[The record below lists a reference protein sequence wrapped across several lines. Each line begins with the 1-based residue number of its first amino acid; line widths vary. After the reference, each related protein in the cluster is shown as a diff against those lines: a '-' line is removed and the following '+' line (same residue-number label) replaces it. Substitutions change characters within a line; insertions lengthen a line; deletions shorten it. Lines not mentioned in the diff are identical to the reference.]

1 MSKIRQAL
9 LIVMPLTGIL
19 AFGSAATAAPVA
31 QHSTTADVAAA
42 SQTKSY
48 SMVKEY
54 YSKPLKRCIR
64 ATVWGTVGFDMKV
77 TGGKVAL
84 RQYENIKLGRPALR
98 VTVLAKCGKTKKGTA
113 LSKVSAAQYW
123 YQTACKFNPNIGVS
137 YPWGV
142 SAQPTREC
150 GTETVG
156 GRSSSYGKG
165 NVHTQYNSGTSVRWA
180 KGPQYAAT
188 RGAKPTPLC
197 LATRVSITGYAK
209 KKSGYTSDSFIRNMK
224 ACVTG

>member
-1 MSKIRQAL
+1 
-9 LIVMPLTGIL
+9 
-19 AFGSAATAAPVA
+19 
-31 QHSTTADVAAA
+31 
-42 SQTKSY
+42 
-48 SMVKEY
+48 
-54 YSKPLKRCIR
+54 
-64 ATVWGTVGFDMKV
+64 MKV

-84 RQYENIKLGRPALR
+84 RQYENIKLGRLALR

-113 LSKVSAAQYW
+113 LSKVSAAPVLVPDGLQV
-123 YQTACKFNPNIGVS
+123 QPQHRVS

-142 SAQPTREC
+142 SDQPTREC
-150 GTETVG
+150 GTETVA

-197 LATRVSITGYAK
+197 LVTRVSVTGYAK

-224 ACVTG
+224 ACVKG

>member
-1 MSKIRQAL
+1 
-9 LIVMPLTGIL
+9 
-19 AFGSAATAAPVA
+19 
-31 QHSTTADVAAA
+31 
-42 SQTKSY
+42 
-48 SMVKEY
+48 MVRKY

-84 RQYENIKLGRPALR
+84 RQCENIKLGRPALR

-150 GTETVG
+150 GTETVA

-165 NVHTQYNSGTSVRWA
+165 NVAHPVQLGYERAVGQEAPVRRH
-180 KGPQYAAT
+180 PRRQ
-188 RGAKPTPLC
+188 PTPLC
-197 LATRVSITGYAK
+197 LATRVSVTGYAK

-224 ACVTG
+224 ACVKG